1 MFKKIY
7 LFLLFVFLF
16 GSFTSAKTVVK
27 KQITSSHLSE
37 ASQRQFD
44 YYFYEGLRLK
54 DQEKYDEAMET
65 FGMCIAIDS
74 LDAGV
79 QSEMGLLYGLI
90 GMNNEAVNS
99 LEKAVK
105 YDPTNWWYN
114 IRLIS
119 FYSELKLYPKSIEIT
134 KQLQKI
140 YPNKEEVYNILAAL
154 YKETKDYDKAIAAN
168 ERLESLVGINEQIS
182 LEKVQLYYLSNKT
195 KKVMPEID
203 KLIAKYPTDSRYQV
217 TKGNILM
224 QQKMPEQAFA
234 IYQKVLIDDPE
245 NANVYISLSQYYN
258 AMNQPEKALESI
270 KTALKTEQLDVD
282 TKMLVLGQY
291 VEKLVQDTAKFAETE
306 SLFKLL
312 VDRYPLEEQV
322 HSYYAIF
329 LQYRNRNTEA
339 ISEYET
345 MLNINPKNEQSWL
358 RLIQLHIGAKNYN
371 QLLVETGRAIKNLPK
386 IPTWYFYRG
395 ITQFQLADY
404 RGALATYKKALPL
417 ISAEQAA
424 LKSDFYSQIA
434 DSYFKLEIKDSAFVN
449 YENALAANPKNMSVM
464 NNYAYYLSL
473 EKAELK
479 KAELMS
485 AKTVQL
491 EPKNSTY
498 LDTYAWILY
507 QEGNYSLAKF
517 YIEKAVDNLPKGEE
531 SGVILDHYGDILWMT
546 KNDEKA
552 LLMWQKSFDAGNK
565 SKEVK
570 LKIENKGW
578 KRE

>member
-1 MFKKIY
+1 MYKKIY
-7 LFLLFVFLF
+7 LFLVFGLIF
-16 GSFTSAKTVVK
+16 GSFTSAKTVIK
-27 KQITSSHLSE
+27 KQVIGSTLTE
-37 ASQRQFD
+37 AAQRQFD

-65 FGMCIAIDS
+65 FGLCIAIDS

-79 QSEMGLLYGLI
+79 QSEMGLLYGQV
-90 GMNNEAVNS
+90 GMNNEAIKAM
-99 LEKAVK
+99 EKAVK

-119 FYSELKLYPKSIEIT
+119 SYSDLKLYPKAIELT
-134 KQLQKI
+134 KQLQKT
-140 YPNKEEVYNILAAL
+140 YSNKEDVYNILAAL
-154 YKETKDYDKAIAAN
+154 YKETKDYDKAIDAN
-168 ERLESLVGINEQIS
+168 EKLESLVGINEQIS

-195 KKVMPEID
+195 KRVMPEID

-234 IYQKVLIDDPE
+234 IYQKVLSDDPQ
-245 NANVYISLSQYYN
+245 NANVYLALSQYYN
-258 AMNQPEKALESI
+258 AMNQPDKALESI

-282 TKMLVLGQY
+282 TKMQVLGQY
-291 VEKLVQDTAKFAETE
+291 VEKLVQDTIKFAETE

-322 HSYYAIF
+322 HSYYAMF
-329 LQYRNRNTEA
+329 LQYRNRNAEA

-345 MLNINPKNEQSWL
+345 LLNINPKSEPSWV
-358 RLIQLHIGAKNYN
+358 RLIQLHIGTKNYK
-371 QLLVETGRAIKNLPK
+371 QLMIETGRAIKYLPK

-395 ITQFQLADY
+395 ITQFQLGDY
-404 RGALATYKKALPL
+404 RGALTTYKEALPL
-417 ISAEQAA
+417 LSSQQVA

-434 DSYFKLEIKDSAFVN
+434 DSYFKLELKDSAFAN
-449 YENALAANPKNMSVM
+449 YENALSANPKNLMVM

-485 AKTVQL
+485 AKTVEL

-507 QEGNYSLAKF
+507 QKENFSLAKF
-517 YIEKAVDNLPKGEE
+517 YIEKAVDNLPKGDD
-531 SGVILDHYGDILWMT
+531 SGVVLDHYGDILWMT

-565 SKEVK
+565 TDELK

>member
-1 MFKKIY
+1 MFKRIY

-16 GSFTSAKTVVK
+16 GSFTSAKPVVK

-37 ASQRQFD
+37 AAQRQFA

-54 DQEKYDEAMET
+54 DQEKFDEAMET
-65 FGMCIAIDS
+65 FGLCVAIDS
-74 LDAGV
+74 LDAGA

-90 GMNNEAVNS
+90 GMNNEAVNA
-99 LEKAVK
+99 LEKSVK

-119 FYSELKLYPKSIEIT
+119 MYSELKLYPKSIELT

-140 YPNKEEVYNILAAL
+140 YPNKEQVYNILAAL

-182 LEKVQLYYLSNKT
+182 LEKVQLYYLSGKT

-203 KLIAKYPTDSRYQV
+203 KLIAKYPADSRYQV

-234 IYQKVLIDDPE
+234 IYQKVLVDDPQ

-291 VEKLVQDTAKFAETE
+291 VEKLVQDTVKFAETE

-322 HSYYAIF
+322 HSYYALF
-329 LQYRNRNTEA
+329 LQYRNRNAEA

-358 RLIQLHIGAKNYN
+358 RLIQIHIGTKNYN
-371 QLLVETGRAIKNLPK
+371 QLLIETGRAIKNLPK

-404 RGALATYKKALPL
+404 RGALATYKEALPL

-424 LKSDFYSQIA
+424 VKSDFYSQIA
-434 DSYFKLEIKDSAFVN
+434 DTYFKLELKDSAFVN
-449 YENALAANPKNMSVM
+449 YENALAANPKNMMVM

-485 AKTVQL
+485 AKTVEL

-507 QEGNYSLAKF
+507 QKGNYSLAKF
-517 YIEKAVDNLPKGEE
+517 YIERAIDNLKPDYDA
-531 SGVILDHYGDILWMT
+531 SVIYDHYGDILW
-546 KNDEKA
+546 KSNNPEKA
-552 LLMWQKSFDAGNK
+552 KEMWKKALEKGMNTPL
-565 SKEVK
+565 
-570 LKIENKGW
+570 LKIKIEEGIL
-578 KRE
+578 

>member
-7 LFLLFVFLF
+7 LFLLFTFLF
-16 GSFTSAKTVVK
+16 SFFTSAKTVVK
-27 KQITSSHLSE
+27 KQITSSCLTE

-54 DQEKYDEAMET
+54 DLEKYDQAIET
-65 FGMCIAIDS
+65 FGLCVAIDS

-79 QSEMGLLYGLI
+79 QSEIGLLHGLV
-90 GMNNEAVNS
+90 GMNNEALKA
-99 LEKAVK
+99 LEKTVK

-119 FYSELKLYPKSIEIT
+119 MYSELKLYPKSIELT

-182 LEKVQLYYLSNKT
+182 LEKVQLYYLSNKQ

-217 TKGNILM
+217 TKGNIYM

-234 IYQKVLIDDPE
+234 IYQKVLVNDPQ
-245 NANVYISLSQYYN
+245 NANVYISLSEYYN
-258 AMNQPEKALESI
+258 SMNQPDKALESI
-270 KTALKTEQLDVD
+270 KTALKTEQLGAD
-282 TKMLVLGQY
+282 TKMQILGQY

-306 SLFKLL
+306 SLFKML

-322 HSYYAIF
+322 HSYYALF

-371 QLLVETGRAIKNLPK
+371 QLMIETARAIKNLPK

-404 RGALATYKKALPL
+404 RGALASYKEALPL
-417 ISAEQAA
+417 ISTEQAA

-434 DSYFKLEIKDSAFVN
+434 DTYFKLEMKDSAFVN
-449 YENALAANPKNMSVM
+449 YEKALAANPKNMMVM

-517 YIEKAVDNLPKGEE
+517 YIEKAVDNLPKGDE
-531 SGVILDHYGDILWMT
+531 SGVVLDHYGDILWMT
-546 KNDEKA
+546 KDDEKA
-552 LLMWQKSFDAGNK
+552 LQMWQKSFDAGNK
-565 SKEVK
+565 TNELKI
-570 LKIENKGW
+570 KIENKGW